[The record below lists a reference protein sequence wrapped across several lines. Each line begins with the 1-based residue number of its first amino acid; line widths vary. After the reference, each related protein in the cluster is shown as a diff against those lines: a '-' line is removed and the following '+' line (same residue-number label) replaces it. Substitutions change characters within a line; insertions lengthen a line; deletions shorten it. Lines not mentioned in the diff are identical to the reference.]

1 VLTASKEAY
10 SKRSKWQSARYDV
23 LRVCMCVSVSL
34 SLSVHMYTTTYTHMH
49 ARAHAR
55 THPRTFAHTQETDRK
70 KQEELE
76 NFDVLAS
83 PLSPWTSSKVCM
95 RKKKAGEGRREGQNG
110 YDVLFAVPRSLCS
123 VCTFVCVC
131 QCVHVCVCARA
142 HVHLHAAFTF
152 TCVYMCVCMS
162 VCLCVCVFEC
172 VCVRLSVCTRM
183 STCTGE
189 REINRAR

>member
-1 VLTASKEAY
+1 MCEQACAHCKQRIILKTLKVAERKVRLS
-10 SKRSKWQSARYDV
+10 V

-34 SLSVHMYTTTYTHMH
+34 SRSVHMYTTTYTHMH

-95 RKKKAGEGRREGQNG
+95 RKKKAEEGGREGQNG
-110 YDVLFAVPRSLCS
+110 YDVLFAAPDLCVACARFCVCAS
-123 VCTFVCVC
+123 VCT
-131 QCVHVCVCARA
+131 CVCAHART
-142 HVHLHAAFTF
+142 HVHLHVAFTF
-152 TCVYMCVCMS
+152 TRVC
-162 VCLCVCVFEC
+162 
-172 VCVRLSVCTRM
+172 
-183 STCTGE
+183 
-189 REINRAR
+189 